1 MIYPKSKS
9 LSLTKSV
16 LAPSFWW
23 AFPLLYI
30 AMLTTDHGRKP
41 PEKKVILS
49 VPLALAYVLL
59 ENHRTHHLQGLVSAS
74 LSYLGRGCPA
84 AISICPLC
92 LPLYSP
98 TNPHQWDSL
107 TLWPKHEPSPFWRVD
122 LSIADAVWTPKEAW
136 LKYESKGT
144 RMQWSD
150 PSFDKSELQSQ
161 LHSPSAGQSWGS
173 HLTSLKLG
181 LLICGIGRLTSQ
193 GTWYN

>member
-16 LAPSFWW
+16 LASSFWW
-23 AFPLLYI
+23 AFPLSYI

-41 PEKKVILS
+41 PEKGDLICAS
-49 VPLALAYVLL
+49 
-59 ENHRTHHLQGLVSAS
+59 GIS
-74 LSYLGRGCPA
+74 LSTPREPYNSSFARFSVRKPFLLGRGCPA
-84 AISICPLC
+84 AISICLLC
-92 LPLYSP
+92 RLLYFPINS
-98 TNPHQWDSL
+98 HQWDSL
-107 TLWPKHEPSPFWRVD
+107 TLGPKHEPSPFWRVD
-122 LSIADAVWTPKEAW
+122 LSIADAIWTPKEAW